1 MRAGFW
7 VRYSSLSERNRAVT
21 AIVTEDWK
29 MRFNDGCWVKKPGVE
44 FFAPKEVHFHTV
56 TEDGKLILS
65 CPTVEVRDRGSVT
78 EGMMLHITVS
88 SPAPEVL
95 RVRLQHHKG
104 TAVSGPF
111 YELSENADFQ
121 PEISE
126 DDAAFTVTSGSVSLV
141 ITKKPFSMTY
151 LRGDEV
157 LTKVS
162 GNDLAVVKTDWKGY
176 MQDLDG
182 DRVNTYTKGALSLG
196 VGELVYGLGEHF
208 TAFTKNGQNVDM
220 WNEDGG
226 TNTQLSYKNIPFYLT
241 NKGYGVFVN
250 HPEKVSFEVGSEFVT
265 RVAFSVPGGNLDF
278 YLFNGPTMKEVLK
291 RYTDLTG
298 KPTLPPAWSFGL
310 WLSTSF
316 TTDYDE
322 KTVSGFIDRM
332 RENGT
337 PLSAVHFDPYWM
349 KEFQWT
355 SLEFDERVFPDPEGM
370 LRRLHEKGVKVC
382 LWINPYIGEE
392 SPLFEEGMKNGYL
405 LKRPNGDVWQWEMW
419 TAGMGIVDFT
429 NPDAYRWFQEKLG
442 KLVDMGV
449 DIFKTD
455 FGERIPVNVSWFDGS
470 DPMKMHNYYTYLY
483 NKCVFELLE
492 KKRGKGNAILFSRS
506 STAGNQKFPI
516 HWGGDCWSDY
526 ESMEQSLRGGLS
538 LTMSGFGYWSHD
550 IGGFEDTSTPDVYK
564 RWTAFGLLSSH
575 SRMHGSHSYRCPWL
589 YGEEAVEVAK
599 YFTAL
604 KAKLMPYLFHYA
616 VVASTEGIPMMRSM
630 VMEFTEDRNT
640 HFLDKQYML
649 GDSLLVA
656 PVFNDKGIGEC
667 YLPEGRWTN
676 FFTGEVTEGGKW
688 IRMEC
693 DYFTIPLFVKEN
705 TILVL
710 GDRDDC
716 PDYEYEKNCEVR
728 IFELADGE
736 QVQAVVNNNKGKEAL
751 VITTERNGD
760 HVTVFAGSILKK
772 IVIAGKEIV
781 PTGFTTH
788 ISLGEQEAEG

>member
-1 MRAGFW
+1 
-7 VRYSSLSERNRAVT
+7 
-21 AIVTEDWK
+21 

-44 FFAPKEVHFHTV
+44 FFSPKEIHFHEI
-56 TEDGKLILS
+56 TEDGKLVLS

-78 EGMMLHITVS
+78 EGMMLHITIS

-95 RVRLQHHKG
+95 RVRLKHHRG
-104 TAVSGPF
+104 TKEAGPF
-111 YELSENADFQ
+111 YELKEEDGFK
-121 PEISE
+121 PVITESE
-126 DDAAFTVTSGSVSLV
+126 DRFTVASGSMSLV
-141 ITKKPFSMTY
+141 LTKKPFSMTF
-151 LRGDEV
+151 LRGQEL
-157 LTKVS
+157 LTKLS
-162 GNDLAVVKTDWKGY
+162 GNDLAIVKTDWKGY
-176 MQDLDG
+176 INDVAG
-182 DRVNTYTKGALSLG
+182 DRVNTYVKGATSLG

-208 TAFTKNGQNVDM
+208 TAFTKNGQTVDM

-250 HPEKVSFEVGSEFVT
+250 HPEKVSFEVASEFVT
-265 RVAFSVPGGNLDF
+265 RTEFSVPGGFLDF
-278 YLFNGPTMKEVLK
+278 FVFNGPTMKEVLK

-322 KTVSGFIDRM
+322 KTVSSFVDRM

-392 SPLFEEGMKNGYL
+392 SPLFSEGLEKGYF

-419 TAGMGIVDFT
+419 TAGMAIVDFT
-429 NPDAYRWFQEKLG
+429 NPAAYRWYQEKLG
-442 KLVDMGV
+442 RLVDMGV

-455 FGERIPVNVSWFDGS
+455 FGERIPTNAVWFDGS

-483 NKCVFELLE
+483 NRCVFELLE
-492 KKRGKGNAILFSRS
+492 AKRGKGNAILFSRS

-589 YGEEAVEVAK
+589 YGEEAVRVAQ

-604 KAKLMPYLFHYA
+604 KARLMPYLYHTA
-616 VVASTEGIPMMRSM
+616 VTAAEEGIPMMRSM
-630 VMEFTEDRNT
+630 VLEFTEDRNT

-656 PVFNDKGIGEC
+656 PVFNEEGIGEF
-667 YLPEGRWTN
+667 YLPEGQWTD
-676 FFTGEVTEGGKW
+676 FFTGKVKEGGRW
-688 IRMEC
+688 YRESC
-693 DYFTIPLFVKEN
+693 DYFTIPLYVREN
-705 TILVL
+705 SILVL
-710 GDRDDC
+710 GARDDC

-728 IFELADGE
+728 LYGLSDGKKLRT
-736 QVQAVVNNNKGKEAL
+736 VVNDNRGREALLITAVREENVVTVTASAPIGRIVISGKEYEPDGL
-751 VITTERNGD
+751 TTRIRL
-760 HVTVFAGSILKK
+760 S
-772 IVIAGKEIV
+772 
-781 PTGFTTH
+781 
-788 ISLGEQEAEG
+788 EGLS